1 LIKVTRTC
9 SGYRLIKSL
18 ENRLNPLLYLGDI
31 VALSIKPIHI
41 CLENDI
47 LKQMD
52 SFSLQQYTNKS
63 LVPLLGDVPDTCKC
77 GSKYNLTP
85 VLVASHHK
93 KQHEH
98 MLYSD
103 LGVAPV
109 KVHMVQCANK
119 EKECNIHYQGNAD
132 GIFNFSGNI
141 LLTYSV
147 LFDFLFS
154 LVCAKGTTYSG
165 FAQKLEIKYK
175 YFAHQ
180 GGSWNLTK
188 FLPKS
193 TWIQCWSAFQKVLTV
208 KQLRQACEICK
219 YYPRVLC
226 FDGVSLGFPKK
237 FVNWNTV
244 DLIPNKSDPITI
256 PQNTTDKI
264 DRMIVKKVAV
274 RTLLLD
280 FLEDRATAT
289 SFDRLLDG
297 LLKEKSEVHGLLKVS

>member
-1 LIKVTRTC
+1 MKPSAKMFRKQTETL
-9 SGYRLIKSL
+9 
-18 ENRLNPLLYLGDI
+18 LNLGE
-31 VALSIKPIHI
+31 VEALSTQPIHV
-41 CLENDI
+41 CLESDI
-47 LKQMD
+47 LRQMD

-63 LVPLLGDVPDTCKC
+63 LVPPVGDVPDTCKC

-103 LGVAPV
+103 AGVAPV
-109 KVHMVQCANK
+109 KVYMFQCVNK
-119 EKECNIHYQGNAD
+119 EKDCNIHYQGNAE

-141 LLTYSV
+141 LLTYSL

-165 FAQKLEIKYK
+165 FATKLELKYK

-180 GGSWNLTK
+180 GGSGKLKK

-208 KQLRQACEICK
+208 KELRQACEICK
-219 YYPRVLC
+219 FYPRVLC

-237 FVNWNTV
+237 FVNWNSV
-244 DLIPNKSDPITI
+244 DLIPNKSDPIVN
-256 PQNTTDKI
+256 PENTTDKI

-297 LLKEKSEVHGLLKVS
+297 LLKEKSDVYGLLKVS